1 MTLQR
6 ATRFA
11 GLVFVAALTCL
22 AFLFIYLPPSLS
34 TEWALVFATLLVL
47 SLFSEFL
54 AVSITESG
62 SVMTMDY
69 VPQLGAIILLGPTG
83 AAVLTAASWTIYQVF
98 GSSKAAIKRLFNV
111 SQLTLTVAAA
121 GIAYMLLGG
130 SPSLTT
136 FQLVPSLLPFAGAV
150 LVYFAL
156 NHLLVLGVISITEER
171 PISDT
176 LHDLIH
182 TPFAFDFAI
191 SPLALLIAFLYVE
204 WGLVALLATVI
215 PIIGLRYSYD
225 LTLQLRQLNSDL
237 LRVLIKTIEAQDPY
251 TSGHSIRV
259 AEGAITIAQ
268 EIGLSPT
275 ERNKIETAA
284 LLHDI
289 GKIDS
294 AYRKILTQETPLS
307 DRQVRLIKQHPQ
319 RGVQLVQSVRSL
331 DPDVLRYIKHHHERY
346 DGDGYPD
353 GLEGDSIPLGARII
367 MVSDAIDA
375 MVTSRAYRDALSR
388 DKAEAELVKNK
399 GGQFDPNVVD
409 AALNVNL
416 IDKLLQ
422 KAAQEDEYEAT
433 AD

>member
-1 MTLQR
+1 
-6 ATRFA
+6 
-11 GLVFVAALTCL
+11 
-22 AFLFIYLPPSLS
+22 
-34 TEWALVFATLLVL
+34 
-47 SLFSEFL
+47 
-54 AVSITESG
+54 
-62 SVMTMDY
+62 MDY

-83 AAVLTAASWTIYQVF
+83 AAVLTAISWTIYQLL

-111 SQLTLTVAAA
+111 AQLTLTVAAA
-121 GIAYMLLGG
+121 GVVYIILGG
-130 SPSLTT
+130 SPSLNV
-136 FQLVPSLLPFAGAV
+136 FNLAPSLLPFAGTV
-150 LVYFAL
+150 LVYFTL

-171 PISDT
+171 PLSDT

-182 TPFAFDFAI
+182 TPFAFDFVI

-251 TSGHSIRV
+251 TSGHSVRV

-268 EIGLSPT
+268 KMGLSYT

-294 AYRKILTQETPLS
+294 AYRKILTQKAPLS
-307 DRQVRLIKQHPQ
+307 EQQVRLIKKHPE
-319 RGVQLVQSVRSL
+319 RGVQLVKSVRSL

-346 DGDGYPD
+346 DGNGYPD
-353 GLEGDSIPLGARII
+353 GLKGEEIPLGARII

-375 MVTSRAYRDALSR
+375 MVTSRAYRDALSPA
-388 DKAEAELVKNK
+388 KAEDELHDNK
-399 GGQFDPNVVD
+399 GSQFDPDVVE
-409 AALNVNL
+409 AALEVNL
-416 IDKLLQ
+416 IETLLEKTAQ
-422 KAAQEDEYEAT
+422 KAEQELAQ
-433 AD
+433 